1 MCQTRDTTGRG
12 TTPFPVPTIITPLR
26 SGLLTFINGNR
37 LPLWIAVIVLTSG
50 DALLSDPLHLVL
62 LLGPERFPLSVVTAV
77 HSGSLGRSAEPWSR
91 TVPTEVCP

>member
-1 MCQTRDTTGRG
+1 VCQTSNATGRR
-12 TTPFPVPTIITPLR
+12 TTPFPVLTTVTPTR
-26 SGLLTFINGNR
+26 SGLLAFMNGNR

-62 LLGPERFPLSVVTAV
+62 LLGLKRFPLSVVTAV